1 MNDTNNWHNKNCPF
15 KQLFLCGRKRDQ
27 PLGGDLYQAASPN
40 EGVSHSAKFKTEAF
54 NSIFVSWI
62 STKKEISV

>member
-1 MNDTNNWHNKNCPF
+1 MTRIVLSNSSSPETGK
-15 KQLFLCGRKRDQ
+15 GTSM
-27 PLGGDLYQAASPN
+27 GGDFYQPASPD

-54 NSIFVSWI
+54 NSTFVSWI

>member
-1 MNDTNNWHNKNCPF
+1 MTGIVLSNSSSP
-15 KQLFLCGRKRDQ
+15 GKRTSI
-27 PLGGDLYQAASPN
+27 GGDFYQAESPN

>member
-1 MNDTNNWHNKNCPF
+1 MIKTVLSNSSSPETGK
-15 KQLFLCGRKRDQ
+15 GTSI
-27 PLGGDLYQAASPN
+27 GGDFYQADSPN

-54 NSIFVSWI
+54 NSFFVSWI